1 VDSTTPGI
9 DRPANASR
17 LRAALGAVSRD
28 PAAREIAR
36 RWRTLTGG
44 DGTLLA
50 CSGGADSAALVLALA
65 AAEPSRFV
73 VGHVVHDLRPAEAV
87 YADRDFVRD
96 LADSL
101 GLPFDERAVA
111 VPPRGNAEA
120 GARRLRYAALAD
132 MARAHGSGGAG
143 FVATAHHAEDQLET
157 MLLALLRGA
166 GPKGL
171 SGMRPKRRLAD
182 DVALI
187 RPMLGVSR
195 ADAERLCALAGVEWR
210 TDETNADLSRARAA
224 IRHRVLPALEDI
236 RPGAAGRAAH
246 TAELLHGAA
255 LLVADRVEAVFGDP
269 NEWPRE
275 SLRAERAIVVG
286 EGLRRAF
293 ERASGGAKKD
303 RLPRR
308 VVEQAV
314 VFIRSNSGETKSF
327 QWPGGVRVEVDARTV
342 RVTSPC

>member
-1 VDSTTPGI
+1 VDSTTPSV
-9 DRPANASR
+9 DQPANASR

-28 PAAREIAR
+28 PAAREIVR
-36 RWRTLTGG
+36 HWRQLSAGRS
-44 DGTLLA
+44 TLLA
-50 CSGGADSAALVLALA
+50 CSGGADSAALVLAMAALA
-65 AAEPSRFV
+65 PAEALV
-73 VGHVVHDLRPAEAV
+73 VGHAVHDMRPIEDTH
-87 YADRDFVRD
+87 ADRDFVRD
-96 LADSL
+96 LACSL
-101 GLPFDERAVA
+101 GLVFAERHLA
-111 VPPRGNAEA
+111 VPTRGNAEA
-120 GARRLRYAALAD
+120 GARRLRYAALTD
-132 MARAHGSGGAG
+132 MARAHSIG

-157 MLLALLRGA
+157 MVLALLRGA

-171 SGMRPKRRLAD
+171 SGMRRKRRLAE
-182 DVALI
+182 DVLLV

-195 ADAERLCALAGVEWR
+195 NDAERICSIAGVEWR
-210 TDETNADLSRARAA
+210 TDATNTDLSRARAA

-255 LLVADRVEAVFGDP
+255 QVITDRAETVFGDGD
-269 NEWPRE
+269 EWPRE
-275 SLRAERAIVVG
+275 ALRAERSIVVG

-293 ERASGGAKKD
+293 ERASGGARKD

-327 QWPGGVRVEVDARTV
+327 HWPAGVRIEADARTV
-342 RVTSPC
+342 RITSPC

>member
-44 DGTLLA
+44 ETTLLA

-65 AAEPSRFV
+65 AAEPSRLV
-73 VGHVVHDLRPAEAV
+73 VGHVVHDLRPLESAH
-87 YADRDFVRD
+87 ADRDFVRD

-111 VPPRGNAEA
+111 VPSRGNAEA
-120 GARRLRYAALAD
+120 GARRLRYAALID
-132 MARAHGSGGAG
+132 MARAHSIG

-171 SGMRPKRRLAD
+171 SGMRPRRRLAD
-182 DVALI
+182 GVALI

-224 IRHRVLPALEDI
+224 IRHRVHPALEDI

-255 LLVADRVEAVFGDP
+255 QVITDRVEAVFGDAR
-269 NEWPRE
+269 EWPRE
-275 SLRAERAIVVG
+275 ALRTERAIVVG

-308 VVEQAV
+308 VVEQAA

-327 QWPGGVRVEVDARTV
+327 HWPCGVRVEVDARTV